1 MHVILGCPGDRR
13 RVRSE
18 SPRVPRF
25 PVVIHLGTIF
35 LVPIASRAEW
45 NVARL

>member
-1 MHVILGCPGDRR
+1 MHVILGCAGEAAGS
-13 RVRSE
+13 VE

-25 PVVIHLGTIF
+25 PVVIHLGTTF

-45 NVARL
+45 NVARV